1 MTPTGSRITTLSVAA
16 PAYNEAEGIAG
27 FVEAWRSHLA
37 GKGLDAFEL
46 VICNDG
52 SSDATGAVLAAL
64 AARHSELRVVTHDA
78 NRGAGAAQAAGPPHA
93 WVLLWDA
100 DGQFPP
106 DNIDALEGA
115 LASTG
120 GRAFVGARREK
131 RDSLF
136 ARAGWRAS
144 TAACNAI
151 YGTRYSDFSSSCQLV
166 EGPLLRGLCLEAR
179 GLNYSLDVI
188 ARLLEQ
194 GVRPIEVP
202 IRHLPR
208 ASGRSSRTLVRSSVD
223 RASFVLYLGLRRA
236 LLDRRVLC

>member
-1 MTPTGSRITTLSVAA
+1 VAQPPRGQGA
-16 PAYNEAEGIAG
+16 RRVRARDLQRRQQRRDRRGARSAG
-27 FVEAWRSHLA
+27 RS
-37 GKGLDAFEL
+37 AFR
-46 VICNDG
+46 
-52 SSDATGAVLAAL
+52 
-64 AARHSELRVVTHDA
+64 AARRHPRRQPR
-78 NRGAGAAQAAGPPHA
+78 RGRGGGGRPSRA
-93 WVLLWDA
+93 
-100 DGQFPP
+100 PP

-115 LASTG
+115 RASTG

>member
-1 MTPTGSRITTLSVAA
+1 
-16 PAYNEAEGIAG
+16 
-27 FVEAWRSHLA
+27 
-37 GKGLDAFEL
+37 
-46 VICNDG
+46 
-52 SSDATGAVLAAL
+52 
-64 AARHSELRVVTHDA
+64 VVPPPPPGGGGGG
-78 NRGAGAAQAAGPPHA
+78 GAGPRPAPRHA
-93 WVLLWDA
+93 WVLLSDA